1 MMIGSDSVTSP
12 SLLGKRTKSHP
23 PVLTKVEIK
32 PFPKK
37 RTTGKRRR
45 QEKGLGF
52 EQNTCPLCYFSGEN
66 IMQGP
71 ITLYH
76 FRYLQQPTSFLLRSW
91 KSEDK
96 NLTPESMLNL
106 SPNSQKLRKF
116 AIPTNHISFLM
127 FF

>member
-1 MMIGSDSVTSP
+1 MMIGSNSVMSP
-12 SLLGKRTKSHP
+12 SLLGKRTNSHP
-23 PVLTKVEIK
+23 PILTKAEIK

-37 RTTGKRRR
+37 RRAGKRRR

-52 EQNTCPLCYFSGEN
+52 KQNICSLRYFRGEN
-66 IMQGP
+66 IMQGT

-76 FRYLQQPTSFLLRSW
+76 FRYLQQQTSFLLQPW

-106 SPNSQKLRKF
+106 SPNNFSEVEK
-116 AIPTNHISFLM
+116 ICHPN
-127 FF
+127 